1 MERAADGLALSGHGM
16 IAPRCW
22 QTAASAR
29 IVPSSPRTTSTGSPA
44 TSVARQSPG
53 AATCSILPMQIQL
66 RLNTSACSKAK
77 NSGAV

>member
-1 MERAADGLALSGHGM
+1 MAL
-16 IAPRCW
+16 
-22 QTAASAR
+22 SAR

-53 AATCSILPMQIQL
+53 SATCSILPTQIQL
-66 RLNTSACSKAK
+66 RLNTSVCSKAK